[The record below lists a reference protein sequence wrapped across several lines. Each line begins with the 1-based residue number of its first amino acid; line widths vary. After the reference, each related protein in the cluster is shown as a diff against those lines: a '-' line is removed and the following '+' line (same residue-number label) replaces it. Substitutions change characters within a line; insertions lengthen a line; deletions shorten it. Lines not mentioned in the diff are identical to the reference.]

1 MPPSRGGEN
10 SRPLGTIKE
19 RTDLG
24 LLANRCFSP
33 ELLIVLPQMHF
44 KGEKKILHLG
54 DLFKYPLFKTFL
66 CVSYIATPST
76 LFSPIDPP
84 RSRSGSASSERP
96 SFQISPFSDFYYQFS
111 TSRTLKR
118 YGSHLQVS
126 FSRKNLSKIDS
137 LLSPRKILV
146 CGTIPLDFL
155 LPCSTLTTIPT
166 HPRIPK

>member
-1 MPPSRGGEN
+1 MYCAPLPGGGN
-10 SRPLGTIKE
+10 SRPLRTIKE

-24 LLANRCFSP
+24 LPANRFFSP

-44 KGEKKILHLG
+44 KGEKSVL
-54 DLFKYPLFKTFL
+54 DLLKNALFKTFL

-76 LFSPIDPP
+76 LFSPIDRP
-84 RSRSGSASSERP
+84 RSSSGSASSKRP
-96 SFQISPFSDFYYQFS
+96 LFQILPFSDFYYQFS

-146 CGTIPLDFL
+146 CGTLPLDLF
-155 LPCSTLTTIPT
+155 TTVFYLDYYT
-166 HPRIPK
+166 YAPKNP